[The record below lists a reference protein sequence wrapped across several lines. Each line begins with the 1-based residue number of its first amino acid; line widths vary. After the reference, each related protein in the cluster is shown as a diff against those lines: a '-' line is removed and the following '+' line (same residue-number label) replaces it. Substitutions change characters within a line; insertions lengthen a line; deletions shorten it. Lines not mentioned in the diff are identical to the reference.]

1 MNSKDYNL
9 FSEAY
14 AAVYSEQVGQHPGK
28 SPDKATRDKYE
39 TQSRQGTAPKGV
51 GVPDKKTG
59 YGQLKQ
65 DVDLYDLIK
74 GHLMS
79 EGFADDEKAAL
90 AIMANMSE
98 QWKESIVEIK
108 MPGKATSKNKTTKVA
123 QSTPADRARRAVQ
136 NQRDGYHGDDDALN
150 KGMEALKTSMGRL
163 KGV

>member
-9 FSEAY
+9 FAEAY
-14 AAVYSEQVGQHPGK
+14 AAVYSEQ
-28 SPDKATRDKYE
+28 ATTVTSVPPAGDSLRTGSNK
-39 TQSRQGTAPKGV
+39 APKA
-51 GVPDKKTG
+51 PKLPKPT
-59 YGQLKQ
+59 KE
-65 DVDLYDLIK
+65 DVDLYNLMKGYLID
-74 GHLMS
+74 